1 MAVSWNF
8 PGKLVRIEAPCLDC
22 GEPMVVEM
30 RDGETLKIE
39 PERLVGY
46 MSVPTWKWHEDW
58 AYS

>member
-1 MAVSWNF
+1 
-8 PGKLVRIEAPCLDC
+8 VRIEAPCLDC